1 MVNYLGVIMPF
12 SIIISIIC
20 HFINLNTKLHIIL
33 KRFAIK
39 CVKND
44 NYLQLLER
52 KLFKLYLCSLPRKTT
67 CFLCIF

>member
-12 SIIISIIC
+12 RIIISIIC

-52 KLFKLYLCSLPRKTT
+52 K
-67 CFLCIF
+67 

>member
-12 SIIISIIC
+12 RIIC
-20 HFINLNTKLHIIL
+20 HFIYLNTKLHIIL

-67 CFLCIF
+67 CFLCVF

>member
-12 SIIISIIC
+12 RIIVSIIC

-52 KLFKLYLCSLPRKTT
+52 S
-67 CFLCIF
+67 